1 MSFHSQL
8 VVGPGA
14 VFDTVAA
21 CDTVRFGLGG
31 RNASPASVADWTKF
45 ARDSA
50 KAFMNYKPVATRTRS
65 KSGKSKSK
73 SKRAGSRS
81 ASRRRQSAAAK
92 KPARRSA
99 SRTPR

>member
-8 VVGPGA
+8 LVGPGA

-21 CDTVRFGLGG
+21 CDTVHFGLGG
-31 RNASPASVADWTKF
+31 RSASPASVADWTKF

-50 KAFMNYKPVATRTRS
+50 KAFKNYKPIATRTRS
-65 KSGKSKSK
+65 KSGKSKSR

-81 ASRRRQSAAAK
+81 ASRRQSGAK
-92 KPARRSA
+92 KSGRRSA